1 MQTKIV
7 KLPQIRVNGTNPRKI
22 DEKAFEKLINS
33 VLILPKMLEL
43 RPIVVDNSMIVLGG
57 NMRYRALC
65 AIAELDEADI
75 RNRLD
80 SLRDFQAKTQAEQD
94 ALVEYWLAWKDNPTV
109 EIANASNLSEAEQR
123 EFIIKD
129 NVSFGDWDFDALANE
144 WDSEDLDDWGV
155 DVWQEESLDK
165 NDKSGGN
172 TGALQVRFVVP
183 PFSVLDT
190 RNAHWQSRK
199 KAWREFIGDTGESRN
214 DSLIHSPE
222 MKYRDLYT
230 QTEKHRKELGVSF
243 KEYLERYVSDEVK
256 EREASKVNA
265 AGVSLFDPVLAEVLC
280 RWFTPCGGAKIFDCF
295 AGDTQKGL
303 VFGQCGFDFTGIEL
317 RAEQVEVNNRVLE
330 GRNLPVR
337 YICDDGQNVAR
348 HIAPESQDLLFSCP
362 PYYDL
367 EKYSDLEND
376 ASNQETYG
384 DFIKILRN
392 AFTAAL
398 GCLKENRFAVVVV
411 GDIRDRKTGFY
422 YDFCSDI
429 KSIFKDNGVLL
440 YNELILVEICGTA
453 MIRAGRSM
461 VNRKVTKLHQNVLVF
476 YKGNPADIKGIFP
489 TIDYSQED
497 LAIFD
502 NSGSV
507 ELDDAEL

>member
-43 RPIVVDNSMIVLGG
+43 RPVVVDNSMTALGG

-165 NDKSGGN
+165 NNEGAGGNDKSGGN
-172 TGALQVRFVVP
+172 TGALQARFVVP

-190 RNAHWQSRK
+190 RNAYWQSRK
-199 KAWREFIGDTGESRN
+199 KAWREFIGDAGESRW
-214 DSLIHSPE
+214 
-222 MKYRDLYT
+222 K
-230 QTEKHRKELGVSF
+230 K
-243 KEYLERYVSDEVK
+243 
-256 EREASKVNA
+256 A
-265 AGVSLFDPVLAEVLC
+265 
-280 RWFTPCGGAKIFDCF
+280 
-295 AGDTQKGL
+295 
-303 VFGQCGFDFTGIEL
+303 
-317 RAEQVEVNNRVLE
+317 
-330 GRNLPVR
+330 
-337 YICDDGQNVAR
+337 
-348 HIAPESQDLLFSCP
+348 
-362 PYYDL
+362 
-367 EKYSDLEND
+367 
-376 ASNQETYG
+376 
-384 DFIKILRN
+384 
-392 AFTAAL
+392 
-398 GCLKENRFAVVVV
+398 
-411 GDIRDRKTGFY
+411 
-422 YDFCSDI
+422 
-429 KSIFKDNGVLL
+429 
-440 YNELILVEICGTA
+440 
-453 MIRAGRSM
+453 
-461 VNRKVTKLHQNVLVF
+461 
-476 YKGNPADIKGIFP
+476 
-489 TIDYSQED
+489 
-497 LAIFD
+497 
-502 NSGSV
+502 
-507 ELDDAEL
+507 